1 MAVWF
6 SNMNGSGWP
15 GDVLQTCPGARLFRT
30 TALAV
35 LLLISG
41 IGLLAAPVRAL
52 AQSPPGTV
60 IDNTA
65 VARYSVG
72 GTNNLTSVSNQVT
85 IVTVELRTPASIEFL
100 QYSPVRTDAEMVN
113 VAQTSF
119 STDGT
124 DAGVFNLLPPPV
136 PTGRIQ
142 PLDLNQPLPLTART
156 LIHQGEPVF
165 MRVRDPDQN
174 RDPTVRETVILLVA
188 VMPGGDVILLRL
200 VETGPDS
207 GDFVG
212 YVQTE
217 GGVAPRALD
226 MLLTVEPDRT
236 AEAYYVDAFD
246 PSDSVRA
253 SALVDPTGRVFDS
266 ATGQMVD
273 GASITLV
280 DMNTGL
286 PAVVFGDDG
295 ASIFPATV
303 VSGGTVVDSGGHQ
316 YDFPPGGY
324 RFPFVVA
331 GDYRLD
337 IEGPLAYTS
346 PSTVPTADL
355 QLLLGAPFAIAEPGS
370 RGEPFSV
377 NPGPALNVD
386 LPVDPI
392 PTSDQLALTKTAS
405 RELVSHGDF
414 FQYSLRLQNRGAGMA
429 LQTVITD
436 ELPPGFAY
444 QQGSATM
451 DEGGSP
457 EPVMAA
463 DGRTLIFNL
472 GDVPMSGVVNIQYVV
487 EVAAGVRPGEAV
499 STARANA
506 EGGVGSGLAVVRTLV
521 RDAFFRDTGF
531 ITGRVVVG
539 ECDLSR
545 DEERVGVP
553 GVRVF
558 LEDGTFS
565 VTDDGGRYHFE
576 GVPAG
581 AHVVQVD
588 VATLPD
594 RHEPLACLDD
604 TRSAGRPY
612 SRFVDIQGGS
622 LWRADFNLRYIPE
635 PIPAGEVALQL
646 ATSRT
651 GTVLGCRLEI
661 TDGAVELENLGLTVI
676 LPDGVEY
683 RPGSS
688 RLGGEVL
695 GDPEIQDRFL
705 IYRLGNAVPDS
716 NLVLRF
722 ESDLTNL
729 SESRDLPVGAQ
740 LAYTMP
746 NGETGRTDPITTT
759 VGLQLD
765 EMLNLKPDVVLR
777 PRFKSFSADVEENYF
792 QELNQLADLLKS
804 RQVLHM
810 HVTGHSDNIPI
821 SPRGQKVWASNYVL
835 SMARA
840 RAIGQYLG
848 IALGLDP
855 QQITLV
861 GIGPDDPL
869 SLSNTR
875 EGRQLNRRVELRVVT
890 AEKFNQAS
898 TDTVTNVMS
907 VTAPTVGITAS
918 EARRRAEENKP
929 QLAPPPVIPDF
940 DKSWLDA
947 AEPVDDWVWPPVDYR
962 PSIPSLKIAIQH
974 SEAKHIDLMKDGR
987 PVEVANFEGVKL
999 SDDGMVAV
1007 SVWTGVDLK
1016 EGENLF
1022 IAVGRDA
1029 AGKELWRRARYVHYA
1044 SPPVL
1049 ATMLAHKSTMIADGK
1064 TLPVIAVRLTD
1075 REGQPAREG
1084 IIGEFSVDTPHMAQQ
1099 EFEDFQKDP
1108 LTGMRR
1114 QRPSYVV
1121 GPDGVAY
1128 IQLQATTKTGEAVL
1142 HFHFQEH
1149 QQEMRTWL
1157 EPGAR
1162 DWILVGLAEG
1172 TVGYNTLNGNME
1184 PLDGNAPDDKWYS
1197 DGRVAFYAKGSV
1209 KGEWLATLAFD
1220 TGKDWDGDTGALYQE
1235 IDPDQYFTL
1244 YGDGSRQDF
1253 DASSSRKLYVKIERR
1268 QFYAL
1273 FGDYGTGLSINELAR
1288 YTRNFNGIK
1297 SELKSEHLGLNLF
1310 ANQTGH
1316 GYMRDEIRGDGTS
1329 GMYYLSRRD
1338 LVINS
1343 EEITVEVRDR
1353 FRSEII
1359 ISSRKLTR
1367 HLDYNIDYDD
1377 GSLYFKE
1384 PLPSKDENLNPIF
1397 VVVNYETRGRE
1408 GDYNNFGGRGAV
1420 TVAGGKL
1427 ELGTT
1432 FIHQEES
1439 AGKGELLGWDGRYR
1453 FGPQT
1458 ELKGEYVVTD
1468 TDMIGRREAY
1478 LAEIKN
1484 TAGRLGGRAY
1494 VRQNEVGFGLGQQNR
1509 SEGGTRKVGMDLD
1522 WKMNSRLT
1530 LKSQTWRQDN
1540 LSTGARRENIEGK
1553 LQWRESFF
1561 AMHAGGRWVND
1572 RFTILEDHGSTQIIG
1587 GGEISTRN
1595 RRLKFLADHEQSVGD
1610 QNRNVD
1616 YPTRTTLGVDYEI
1629 IRNLNLLSR
1638 YEMTHGA
1645 SGDTRGARF
1654 GFETKPWSGGRVT
1667 SSWERRFTENGSR
1680 AFANLGLRQLWKVSK
1695 HWNLDFGLDHSEA
1708 TEGFDTPRVNEN
1720 VPPASGALVG
1730 FTAVSTA
1737 VGYKAERWQW
1747 NTRFEIRNS
1756 ALDDKW
1762 AVVPSVLVEPRSG
1775 LGLAGKARIM
1785 GSEGQA
1791 GSRRKNYDI
1800 RLGLAL
1806 RPDREGWVI
1815 LDRLDWITEER
1826 YTLITDLSGWRIVNH
1841 LNMTYFS
1848 GRNTQIALQY
1858 GAKFNQDDIAGRRYR
1873 GFTDLVGGEV
1883 RQNLSPRMDLGFR
1896 ISGLHSWHA
1905 KQIEYSTG
1913 GSFGF
1918 NVMTNVWMSLGYNIT
1933 GFYDADFSAADFTAK
1948 GPFLRFRMKFDQE
1961 TAGTI
1966 LKAFMGGPHE

>member
-1 MAVWF
+1 MA
-6 SNMNGSGWP
+6 GS
-15 GDVLQTCPGARLFRT
+15 T
-30 TALAV
+30 TV
-35 LLLISG
+35 
-41 IGLLAAPVRAL
+41 L
-52 AQSPPGTV
+52 AQTAPGTV

-72 GTNNLTSVSNQVT
+72 GTNNLSTVSNQVT
-85 IVTVELRTPASIEFL
+85 IVTTELRTPASISLL
-100 QYSPVRTDAEMVN
+100 QYAPARQDAEMIN
-113 VAQTSF
+113 VAPTSF

-124 DAGVFNLLPPPV
+124 TVGVFSVMPPPV
-136 PTGRIQ
+136 PVGRVQ
-142 PLDLNQPLPLTART
+142 PLDLNQPLPLTSRT

-165 MRVRDPDQN
+165 IRVTDFDQN
-174 RDPTVRETVILLVA
+174 QDPAVRETIILTVG
-188 VMPGGDVILLRL
+188 VVPGGDGIMLQLT
-200 VETGPDS
+200 ETGPDT

-217 GGVAPRALD
+217 GGVAPRDLD
-226 MLLTVEPDRT
+226 PMLTVESDRT
-236 AEAYYVDAFD
+236 AEASYVDAFD
-246 PSDSVRA
+246 PTDSVTV
-253 SALVDPTGRVFDS
+253 SALIDPIAKVFDS
-266 ATGQMVD
+266 VTGQMVD
-273 GASITLV
+273 GATVTLV
-280 DMNTGL
+280 DVNTGL

-303 VSGGTVVDSGGHQ
+303 ISGGNVVDSGGHQ

-331 GDYRLD
+331 GNYRLD
-337 IEGPLAYTS
+337 IDGPLAYTS
-346 PSTVPTADL
+346 PSTVPTSDL
-355 QLLLGAPFAIAEPGS
+355 QLLPGAPFAIAEPGS
-370 RGEPFSV
+370 RGEPFPV
-377 NPGPALNVD
+377 NPGPSLNID

-405 RELVSHGDF
+405 RDLVSQGDF
-414 FQYSLRLQNRGAGMA
+414 FQYTLRLQNRGVGVA

-444 QQGSATM
+444 QQGSATT
-451 DEGGSP
+451 EGGGSFEP
-457 EPVMAA
+457 ETAA
-463 DGRTLIFNL
+463 DGRTLTYNL
-472 GDVPMSGVVNIQYVV
+472 GDVPMSGTVSIQYVV
-487 EVAAGVRPGEAV
+487 EVAAGARPGEVV
-499 STARANA
+499 STAWADA
-506 EGGVGSGLAVVRTLV
+506 EGGVASGQAVVRTLV
-521 RDAFFRDTGF
+521 RDVFYRDTGF

-539 ECDLSR
+539 ECELSR
-545 DEERVGVP
+545 DEERPGVP

-581 AHVVQVD
+581 AHVVQID

-604 TRSAGRPY
+604 TRSAGRAY

-635 PIPAGEVALQL
+635 PIPEGEVALLL

-661 TDGAVELENLGLTVI
+661 TDGAIELENLGLTVI
-676 LPDGVEY
+676 LPDGVAY
-683 RPGSS
+683 RPGST

-695 GDPEIQDRFL
+695 GDPEIQDNFL
-705 IYRLGNAVPDS
+705 IYRLGEVVADS
-716 NLVLRF
+716 SLVLRF
-722 ESDLTNL
+722 ESELTHL
-729 SESRDLPVGAQ
+729 GESRDLPVGAQ
-740 LAYTMP
+740 LTYTMP
-746 NGETGRTDPITTT
+746 SGETGRTDPITTT

-765 EMLNLKPDVVLR
+765 EMLTLKPDVVLR
-777 PRFKSFSADVEENYF
+777 PRFKTFSADVQESYF
-792 QELNQLADLLKS
+792 RELDQLADLLKS

-810 HVTGHSDNIPI
+810 HVTGHSDNVPI
-821 SPRGQKVWASNYVL
+821 SPRGQKKFASNYVL

-840 RAIGQYLG
+840 RAIGEYLG
-848 IALGLDP
+848 AALGLEP
-855 QQITLV
+855 GQITLV
-861 GIGPDDPL
+861 GAGPDDPL
-869 SLSNTR
+869 GLNNSR
-875 EGRQLNRRVELRVVT
+875 EGRELNRRVELRVVT

-898 TDTVTNVMS
+898 TDTVTNIMS

-918 EARRRAEENKP
+918 EANRRVEDSKP
-929 QLAPPPVIPDF
+929 KPPPPPVMPDI
-940 DKSWLDA
+940 DTAWLDA
-947 AEPVDDWVWPPVDYR
+947 ADPVDGWVWPPLDYR
-962 PSIPSLKIAIQH
+962 PSIPSIKIAVQH
-974 SEAKHIDLMKDGR
+974 SKAKHIDLIQDGR
-987 PVEVANFEGVKL
+987 PVEAVNFEGVKL

-1007 SVWTGVDLK
+1007 SIWTGVDLK

-1022 IAVGRDA
+1022 VAVGLDA
-1029 AGKELWRRARYVHYA
+1029 AGKELWRKARSVHYA

-1049 ATMLAHKSTMIADGK
+1049 ATILPGQSTMVADGK

-1084 IIGEFSVDTPHMAQQ
+1084 IIGEFSVDPPHMAQQ

-1114 QRPSYVV
+1114 QRPTYVV
-1121 GPDGVAY
+1121 GADGVAL
-1128 IQLQATTKTGEAVL
+1128 IELQSTTKTGETVL

-1149 QQEMRTWL
+1149 QQEIRTWL

-1172 TVGYNTLNGNME
+1172 TVGYNTLNGHMN
-1184 PLDGNAPDDKWYS
+1184 PLGADAPDDKWYS
-1197 DGRVAFYAKGSV
+1197 DGRISFYAKGSI

-1273 FGDYGTGLSINELAR
+1273 FGDYNTGLSINELAR

-1329 GMYYLSRRD
+1329 GMYYLSRPD

-1343 EEITVEVRDR
+1343 EEITIEVRDR

-1359 ISSRKLTR
+1359 ISSQKLTR
-1367 HLDYNIDYDD
+1367 YLDYNIDYED
-1377 GSLYFKE
+1377 GSLYFKQ
-1384 PLPSKDENLNPIF
+1384 PMPSKDENLNPIF
-1397 VVVNYETRGRE
+1397 IVVNYETRSRD
-1408 GDYNNFGGRGAV
+1408 GDYNNFGGRGSV
-1420 TVAGGKL
+1420 TTLDGKL
-1427 ELGTT
+1427 ELGAT
-1432 FIHQEES
+1432 FIHQEENV
-1439 AGKGELLGWDGRYR
+1439 GDGELLGWDGRYR

-1458 ELKGEYVVTD
+1458 ELKGEFVVTD
-1468 TDMIGRREAY
+1468 TDMTGRHEAY

-1509 SEGGTRKVGMDLD
+1509 SEAGTRKVGLDLD

-1530 LKSQTWRQDN
+1530 FRSQTWRQDN
-1540 LSTGARRENIEGK
+1540 LSNGARRENIEGK
-1553 LQWRESFF
+1553 LQWREKIFS
-1561 AMHAGGRWVND
+1561 MHAGARWVND

-1610 QNRNVD
+1610 QNKNVD

-1629 IRNLNLLSR
+1629 IHNLNLLSR
-1638 YEMTHGA
+1638 YEITSGA

-1654 GFETKPWSGGRVT
+1654 GFETKPWVGGRVT
-1667 SSWERRFTENGSR
+1667 SSWERRYTENGSR
-1680 AFANLGLRQLWKVSK
+1680 AFANLGLRQMWKVSD
-1695 HWNLDFGLDHSEA
+1695 HWSMDFGLDHSEA
-1708 TEGFDTPRVNEN
+1708 TEGFDIPRYNEN
-1720 VPPASGALVG
+1720 VPPASGTLNG

-1737 VGYKAERWQW
+1737 LGYHAERWQW

-1762 AVVPSVLVEPRSG
+1762 AVVPSVLFEPRSG
-1775 LGLAGKARIM
+1775 LGLAAKARIM
-1785 GSEGQA
+1785 GSEGAA
-1791 GSRRKNYDI
+1791 GSRRKNYDF

-1815 LDRLDWITEER
+1815 LERLDWITDER
-1826 YTLITDLSGWRIVNH
+1826 YSLETDLSGWRIVNH
-1841 LNMTYFS
+1841 LNLTYYS

-1858 GAKFNQDDIAGRRYR
+1858 GAKYNRDDIAGRRYS
-1873 GFTDLVGGEV
+1873 GYTDLVGGEV
-1883 RQNLSPRMDLGFR
+1883 RQNLSTRMDVGFR
-1896 ISGLHSWHA
+1896 LSGLHSWHA
-1905 KQIEYSTG
+1905 KQIDYSTG

-1948 GPFLRFRMKFDQE
+1948 GPFLRFRLKFDQE

-1966 LKAFMGGPHE
+1966 LKAFMGGSHE

>member
-1 MAVWF
+1 V
-6 SNMNGSGWP
+6 
-15 GDVLQTCPGARLFRT
+15 
-30 TALAV
+30 
-35 LLLISG
+35 
-41 IGLLAAPVRAL
+41 
-52 AQSPPGTV
+52 
-60 IDNTA
+60 
-65 VARYSVG
+65 
-72 GTNNLTSVSNQVT
+72 
-85 IVTVELRTPASIEFL
+85 
-100 QYSPVRTDAEMVN
+100 
-113 VAQTSF
+113 
-119 STDGT
+119 
-124 DAGVFNLLPPPV
+124 
-136 PTGRIQ
+136 
-142 PLDLNQPLPLTART
+142 
-156 LIHQGEPVF
+156 
-165 MRVRDPDQN
+165 
-174 RDPTVRETVILLVA
+174 
-188 VMPGGDVILLRL
+188 
-200 VETGPDS
+200 
-207 GDFVG
+207 FVG

-226 MLLTVEPDRT
+226 PMLTVEPDLT
-236 AEAYYVDAFD
+236 AEALYVDAFD
-246 PSDSVRA
+246 PTDSVRV
-253 SALVDPTGRVFDS
+253 SALIDPTGKVFDS
-266 ATGQMVD
+266 ATGQPVD

-295 ASIFPATV
+295 ASIFPATIM
-303 VSGGTVVDSGGHQ
+303 SGGSAIDSGGHQ

-331 GDYRLD
+331 GNYRLD

-355 QLLLGAPFAIAEPGS
+355 QLLPGAPFSIAEPGS
-370 RGEPFSV
+370 RGEAFPV
-377 NPGPALNVD
+377 NPGPSLYVD

-392 PTSDQLALTKTAS
+392 PTSDQLALTKTAD
-405 RELVSHGDF
+405 RELVSQGDYL
-414 FQYSLRLQNRGAGMA
+414 QYTLRLQNRGAGMA

-444 QQGSATM
+444 QPGSATTG
-451 DEGGSP
+451 DGGSL
-457 EPVMAA
+457 EPATAA
-463 DGRTLIFNL
+463 DGRTLTFHL
-472 GDVPMSGVVNIQYVV
+472 GNVPMSGVVSIQYAV
-487 EVAAGVRPGEAV
+487 EVAAGAGPGEVV
-499 STARANA
+499 STAWANA
-506 EGGVGSGLAVVRTLV
+506 EGGVASGLTVVRTLV
-521 RDAFFRDTGF
+521 RDVFFRDTGF
-531 ITGRVVVG
+531 ITGRVVLG
-539 ECDLSR
+539 DCELSR
-545 DEERVGVP
+545 DDERVGVP

-581 AHVVQVD
+581 AHVVQID

-594 RHEPLACLDD
+594 RHEPLACFDD
-604 TRSAGRPY
+604 TRSAGRAY
-612 SRFVDIQGGS
+612 SRFVDIQGGT
-622 LWRADFNLRYIPE
+622 LWRADFHLRYIPE
-635 PIPAGEVALQL
+635 PIPEGEVTLQL

-661 TDGAVELENLGLTVI
+661 TAGAVELENLGLTVI
-676 LPDGVEY
+676 LPDGVAY
-683 RPGSS
+683 RPGST
-688 RLGGEVL
+688 RLDGEVV
-695 GDPEIQDRFL
+695 GDPEVQDNFL
-705 IYRLGNAVPDS
+705 IYRLGGAVPDS

-722 ESDLTNL
+722 ESELTHL
-729 SESRDLPVGAQ
+729 GESRDLPVGAQ

-746 NGETGRTDPITTT
+746 NGKTGRTNPITTT

-765 EMLNLKPDVVLR
+765 EMLTLKPDVVLR
-777 PRFKSFSADVEENYF
+777 PRFKSFSAEVHEEYY
-792 QELNQLADLLKS
+792 QELDQLAGLLEV

-810 HVTGHSDNIPI
+810 HVTGHSDNVPI
-821 SPRGQKVWASNYVL
+821 SPRGQKIFASNHIL

-840 RAIGQYLG
+840 RSIGQYLG
-848 IALGLDP
+848 AALGLEP
-855 QQITLV
+855 HQITLV
-861 GIGPDDPL
+861 GMGPDEPVAA
-869 SLSNTR
+869 NGTR

-918 EARRRAEENKP
+918 EAKLRAEEAKP
-929 QLAPPPVIPDF
+929 KPAPPPVMPDI
-940 DKSWLDA
+940 DAAWLAA
-947 AEPVDDWVWPPVDYR
+947 AEPGDDWIWPPVDHR
-962 PSIPSLKIAIQH
+962 PSIPSVKIAVQH
-974 SEAKHIDLMKDGR
+974 STAKHIDLIKDGR
-987 PVEVANFEGVKL
+987 PVETVNFEGVKQ
-999 SDDGMVAV
+999 SDDRAVAV
-1007 SVWTGVDLK
+1007 SIWTGVDLK

-1022 IAVGRDA
+1022 VAIGRDET
-1029 AGKELWRRARYVHYA
+1029 GRELWRKLRSVHYA

-1049 ATMLAHKSTMIADGK
+1049 ATLLPDQSTLVADGR
-1064 TLPVIAVRLTD
+1064 TLPMIAVRLTD

-1084 IIGEFSVDTPHMAQQ
+1084 VIGEFSVDGPHMAQQ
-1099 EFEDFQKDP
+1099 EFEDFQKNP
-1108 LTGMRR
+1108 LMGMRR

-1121 GPDGVAY
+1121 GPDGVA
-1128 IQLQATTKTGEAVL
+1128 IIRLQSTTKTGETVL
-1142 HFHFQEH
+1142 HFHFQDH
-1149 QQEMRTWL
+1149 QQEIRTWL

-1172 TVGYNTLNGNME
+1172 TVGYNTLNGHMKS
-1184 PLDGNAPDDKWYS
+1184 LGDNAPDDKWYS
-1197 DGRVAFYAKGSV
+1197 DGRVAFYAKGSI

-1235 IDPDQYFTL
+1235 IDPDKYFTL

-1268 QFYAL
+1268 QFYVL
-1273 FGDYGTGLSINELAR
+1273 FGDFDTGLSINELAR

-1297 SELKSEHLGLNLF
+1297 SELKSEHVGLNLF

-1343 EEITVEVRDR
+1343 EQITIEVRDR

-1359 ISSRKLTR
+1359 ISSRNLTR

-1384 PLPSKDENLNPIF
+1384 PISSKDENLNPIF
-1397 VVVNYETRGRE
+1397 IVADYETRSKD
-1408 GDYNNFGGRGAV
+1408 GDYNNFGGRGSV
-1420 TVAGGKL
+1420 TAAGGKL

-1432 FIHQEES
+1432 FIHQEEN

-1458 ELKGEYVVTD
+1458 ELKGEYVVTE
-1468 TDMIGRREAY
+1468 TDMTGRHDAY

-1509 SEGGTRKVGMDLD
+1509 SEAGTRKLGVDLD

-1540 LSTGARRENIEGK
+1540 LANGARRENIEGK
-1553 LQWRESFF
+1553 LQWRDPIFS
-1561 AMHAGGRWVND
+1561 AHAGGRWVND
-1572 RFTILEDHGSTQIIG
+1572 SFTILEDHGSTQIIG

-1595 RRLKFLADHEQSVGD
+1595 RRLKFSADHEQSLDGRD
-1610 QNRNVD
+1610 RNVD

-1629 IRNLNLLSR
+1629 VRNLNLLSR
-1638 YEMTHGA
+1638 YEITNGA

-1654 GFETKPWSGGRVT
+1654 GFETKPWSGGRVS
-1667 SSWERRFTENGSR
+1667 SSWERRYSENGSR
-1680 AFANLGLRQLWKVSK
+1680 AFANLGLRQLWKVGD
-1695 HWNLDFGLDHSEA
+1695 HWSMDFGLDHSEA
-1708 TEGFDTPRVNEN
+1708 TEGFDIPRYNEN
-1720 VPPASGALVG
+1720 VPPASGALTG

-1737 VGYKAERWQW
+1737 VGYQADRWQW

-1762 AVVPSVLVEPRSG
+1762 AVVPNVLFEPRSG
-1775 LGLAGKARIM
+1775 LGLAAKARIM

-1791 GSRRKNYDI
+1791 GSRRKNYDL

-1815 LDRLDWITEER
+1815 LERLDWITDER
-1826 YTLITDLSGWRIVNH
+1826 YSLTTDLSGWRIVNH
-1841 LNMTYFS
+1841 LNLTYYS

-1858 GAKFNQDDIAGRRYR
+1858 GAKYNQDDITGRRYS

-1883 RQNLSPRMDLGFR
+1883 RQSLSPRMDVGLR
-1896 ISGLHSWHA
+1896 ISGLHSWRA
-1905 KQIEYSTG
+1905 KQIDYSTG

-1948 GPFLRFRMKFDQE
+1948 GPFLRFRLKFDQE